1 MQNLCV
7 TVCICSIIFAWAKRG
22 GTEVSSVLIIRVW
35 KKGKF
40 ANFDIFAHKLHN
52 VVKIFYDGAFLSY
65 FLTEFVHTRT
75 FFKISYYHHTHLV
88 RTLVGIE
95 NRGFSLRKFFNPL
108 WLPAKMS
115 TFSPLGR
122 KFCINGV
129 WIIMTYFSP
138 ST

>member
-1 MQNLCV
+1 MHIAYAEV
-7 TVCICSIIFAWAKRG
+7 HIIFAWAKRG
-22 GTEVSSVLIIRVW
+22 GTKVSSVLIIRVW

-52 VVKIFYDGAFLSY
+52 VVKIFMM
-65 FLTEFVHTRT
+65 EH
-75 FFKISYYHHTHLV
+75 SYYILFSREHFLKFHIIIINISWRHC
-88 RTLVGIE
+88 GHE
-95 NRGFSLRKFFNPL
+95 SRGFL
-108 WLPAKMS
+108 WENFSTHCALPAKMS